1 MIIDPSLRDMIL
13 FIYHHIKNF
22 NSGGGSGSVTT
33 AQLNTALADKVDKV
47 AGKGLST
54 NDYTTD
60 DKNKITLIANKLD
73 KGGYTGTAQDLK
85 NAIDTVNSKTIHWND
100 VQNKP
105 ELDFIPTS
113 WNKKSGGTIID
124 TSDEDWLKID
134 ASGFDRQGIDLIDS
148 SVKTTN
154 YYKSVSR
161 DDSNIFTKV
170 VPESIVFS
178 NQVAITKDAGNIAFE
193 DMNAI
198 DGYVYGKFAGVKI
211 GNNSTGN
218 RLLLDNGETK
228 PLTYFATT
236 ERLNEVNEKISDL
249 NVGGKNYVLD
259 SKRKRT
265 LNGYVGEYWILTEPV
280 IVGRQYILS
289 CYATVETGKTLVF
302 YFTDKPG
309 KPRQYIKVNLQEG
322 YNEAIIRPNFEWD
335 GLCAYHEVQGISPAP
350 VATVE
355 RVKFEIGNHSTDWS
369 PAPEEVQRTGIERYN
384 WDATKDQQ
392 NNIVFIPAS
401 GFIQLGNLENMAS
414 ISFRK
419 VFAGGSVTF
428 TCTGKTIIYTGDNT
442 FTGGDGSTAV
452 VSIYGNKCYIDIR
465 NI

>member
-54 NDYTTD
+54 NDYTDT
-60 DKNKITLIANKLD
+60 DKNKIALITDKLD

-85 NAIDTVNSKTIHWND
+85 NAIDTVDSKTIHWND

-113 WNKKSGGTIID
+113 WNKKNGGTIID

-154 YYKSVSR
+154 YYESVNR

-236 ERLNEVNEKISDL
+236 ERLNEVNE
-249 NVGGKNYVLD
+249 
-259 SKRKRT
+259 
-265 LNGYVGEYWILTEPV
+265 
-280 IVGRQYILS
+280 
-289 CYATVETGKTLVF
+289 
-302 YFTDKPG
+302 
-309 KPRQYIKVNLQEG
+309 
-322 YNEAIIRPNFEWD
+322 
-335 GLCAYHEVQGISPAP
+335 
-350 VATVE
+350 
-355 RVKFEIGNHSTDWS
+355 
-369 PAPEEVQRTGIERYN
+369 
-384 WDATKDQQ
+384 
-392 NNIVFIPAS
+392 NI
-401 GFIQLGNLENMAS
+401 
-414 ISFRK
+414 
-419 VFAGGSVTF
+419 
-428 TCTGKTIIYTGDNT
+428 
-442 FTGGDGSTAV
+442 
-452 VSIYGNKCYIDIR
+452 
-465 NI
+465 